1 MKGRSL
7 LQSFL
12 LATIGAVSFALAVV
26 FFYDP
31 YRIAPGG
38 ITGFAVIISHLF
50 PVLSTGTLVFLMNVP
65 LLFLSWIRFGKR
77 FVFLTI
83 YATVFSSFLMNAIE
97 PIAAANGLMTDDL
110 IIPALCGAIL
120 DAVGIGLVFRSG
132 GCTGGT
138 DIVIKFL
145 RQKYRHIRTGS
156 MSLIVNAVVVIASLI
171 AFGDFEI
178 AVYSAIAMTV
188 ASFLLDKVLYGG
200 DSAKLI
206 YIISDKHEEITE
218 ELLSKVEIGVTLL
231 DGEGA
236 YTHKD
241 KSIIL
246 CAAKKHNFPR
256 IRDIVKTADPDAFM
270 IITSASE
277 IFGEGYKSQFGDE
290 L

>member
-1 MKGRSL
+1 MKSNSL
-7 LQSFL
+7 LRSFL
-12 LATIGAVSFALAVV
+12 LATVGAVSFALAVV

-31 YRIAPGG
+31 YKIAPGG

-50 PVLSTGTLVFLMNVP
+50 PVVSTGTLVFLMNVP
-65 LLFLSWIRFGKR
+65 LLILAWIRFGKR
-77 FVFLTI
+77 FVFLTV
-83 YATVFSSFLMNAIE
+83 YATVFSSVLMNAIE
-97 PIAAANGLMTDDL
+97 PIATGYGLMTDDL
-110 IIPALCGAIL
+110 IIPTLCGAVL
-120 DAVGIGLVFRSG
+120 DALGIGLVFRSG

-156 MSLIVNAVVVIASLI
+156 MALIVNAVVVLASLI

-206 YIISDKHEEITE
+206 YIISDKHETITE

-236 YTHKD
+236 YTHRD
-241 KSIIL
+241 KRVIL

-256 IRDIVKTADPDAFM
+256 IRDIVKNTDPDAFM
-270 IITSASE
+270 IITSANE